1 MYKIAICDDNL
12 FFIKQLRTMLKEKIR
27 SDDQIEI
34 YEYHSGE
41 QLLMEMDHFF
51 DVIFMVVAFQVQPYR
66 YLLKQEMNQSWDR
79 NIDDILHEMKL
90 RNQKILKV
98 TCEKEER
105 WIHSDNLLYVMT
117 EGKHS
122 KITFYEN
129 EEKQRKIKTITV
141 RENIREIEEK
151 MDQETCYRVHR
162 SVIVQFNYIVQIK
175 NNIITM
181 EDGQKIQISRM
192 KAKKFHEKFSDYMGV
207 KYRREK

>member
-12 FFIKQLRTMLKEKIR
+12 FFIKQLRIMLKEKIR

-34 YEYHSGE
+34 YEYRSGE

-51 DVIFMVVAFQVQPYR
+51 DVIFMDVVLPKRDGMSIAEELYRMNPLILLIYCSGTIRPTTEAFQVQPYR

-98 TCEKEER
+98 TCEKEEK

-129 EEKQRKIKTITV
+129 EEKQRKIKTSGKLKKKW
-141 RENIREIEEK
+141 IRKLAIE
-151 MDQETCYRVHR
+151 
-162 SVIVQFNYIVQIK
+162 YIEV
-175 NNIITM
+175 
-181 EDGQKIQISRM
+181 
-192 KAKKFHEKFSDYMGV
+192 
-207 KYRREK
+207 